1 MSYTIL
7 ITGATSG
14 LGEALTK
21 LIISNTPHTAI
32 AIGRNKKKLNELKSI
47 SGKKLIN
54 LTCDLSNQD
63 EVSQI
68 SANIKDICAQS
79 SNTLYLAHCA
89 GIAAPSSFI
98 KISKS
103 SLTKTFETNLFGPI
117 RLTQEL
123 LPIMKNSR
131 IIFISSGLAHFTL
144 PDLGSY
150 SMSKAALNSLSRT
163 INTEISPYQAISTI
177 ITPGIFDSSMQKSL
191 RETDQFNSRE
201 TFNKFKTD
209 KLLRSAS
216 EVADFVKRVFLDTS
230 DNEFKN
236 KCWDI
241 DS

>member
-1 MSYTIL
+1 
-7 ITGATSG
+7 
-14 LGEALTK
+14 
-21 LIISNTPHTAI
+21 
-32 AIGRNKKKLNELKSI
+32 
-47 SGKKLIN
+47 
-54 LTCDLSNQD
+54 
-63 EVSQI
+63 
-68 SANIKDICAQS
+68 
-79 SNTLYLAHCA
+79 
-89 GIAAPSSFI
+89 
-98 KISKS
+98 
-103 SLTKTFETNLFGPI
+103 
-117 RLTQEL
+117 
-123 LPIMKNSR
+123 MKNSR